1 MPAKV
6 NLVKYIHIMRTNTL
20 TTPPIYARPRQGPPA
35 LLQALLTMLIGASL
49 FVVLLGM
56 AASGYSLAYAEKI
69 YPGVS
74 IAGIDLS
81 GLTPSQ
87 ASERLS
93 ATLQYPQNGK
103 IVFQE
108 GSQVWIAKPQEVGF
122 FLDAQTTVQAA
133 YLVGRSGG
141 LLARA
146 GEQFNAWSENRNLPP
161 LFVFDERIAQN
172 YLRKI
177 ADQVDIP
184 IIEASLSV
192 NGTDVVVRSGQV
204 GRNLD
209 VSAALTA
216 LKAHLPS
223 LTDGILPLTVRET
236 PPVILDA
243 SAQADFARRILSAP
257 LTITVPEAVSGDP
270 GPWTFQPDQ
279 LAGMLVIERVEDA
292 QGARYQ
298 VGLDSAQLRS
308 FLDGVAPSFS
318 RTSENARFI
327 FNDDTRQLE
336 LIQSAVIGRAL
347 DIETSLQQIKEK
359 VTAGEHTAG
368 LDMEYTEP
376 PVTDSATGES
386 LGIRELVSSYNSYFY
401 GSSNDRIQNIQMAS
415 ARFHGLLVPPG
426 ATFSMSDA
434 LGEISLDNGYAE
446 ALIILGDR
454 TIKGVGGGV
463 CQVSTTLFRTV
474 FFGGYPVVERHPH
487 AYRVGYY
494 EQTSGGG
501 HDADLAGLDATVF
514 VPVVD
519 FKFTNDTPYWLLMET
534 YLNVA
539 SRRLTWKFYSTSDG
553 RSVNW
558 DTTGPTNVVEPP
570 EPSYEENAS
579 LSEGTIKQVDW
590 EAEGADITVSR
601 TVMRDG
607 SVLYQDTFTTHYLP
621 WRAVY
626 QYGPG
631 TEIPTPEPEN

>member
-1 MPAKV
+1 
-6 NLVKYIHIMRTNTL
+6 MRTNTL
-20 TTPPIYARPRQGPPA
+20 PPPPIYARPHQGPPA
-35 LLQALLTMLIGASL
+35 LLQALMTMLIGASL
-49 FVVLLGM
+49 FVVLLGL
-56 AASGYSLAYAEKI
+56 AVGGYSLAYADKI
-69 YPGVS
+69 FSGVS
-74 IAGIDLS
+74 IAGVDLS
-81 GLTPSQ
+81 GLTPTQ
-87 ASERLS
+87 AAEKLS
-93 ATLQYPQNGK
+93 ASMGYPQNGK

-122 FLDAQTTVQAA
+122 FLDTQTSVQAA

-141 LLARA
+141 LLAKA
-146 GEQFNAWSENRNLPP
+146 NDQFRAWSENRNLPP

-177 ADQVDIP
+177 ADLVNIP

-209 VSAALTA
+209 VSAAILA
-216 LKAHLPS
+216 LKQHLPS
-223 LTDGILPLTVRET
+223 LTDGIIPLSVVET

-243 SAQADFARRILSAP
+243 SAQADLARRILSAP
-257 LTITVPEAVSGDP
+257 LTITVPDAISGDP
-270 GPWTFQPDQ
+270 GPWTFEPNA
-279 LAGMLVIERVEDA
+279 LAGMLVIERIEDA
-292 QGARYQ
+292 QGAHYQ
-298 VGLDSAQLRS
+298 VGLDFAQLRS
-308 FLDGVAPSFS
+308 FLGGIAPSFGRAS
-318 RTSENARFI
+318 QNARFI
-327 FNDDTRQLE
+327 FNDDTHQLE
-336 LIQSAVIGRAL
+336 LIQPAVIGRAL
-347 DIETSLQQIKEK
+347 DVETSLQQIKEK
-359 VTAGEHTAG
+359 VTAGEHTVG

-376 PVTDSATGES
+376 PVADTATGES
-386 LGIRELVSSYNSYFY
+386 LGITELVSSYNSYFY
-401 GSSNDRIQNIQMAS
+401 GSSNDRIQNIQIAS
-415 ARFHGLLVPPG
+415 ASFHGLLVPPG
-426 ATFSMSDA
+426 ATFSMADA

-474 FFGGYPVVERHPH
+474 FFGGYPIVERHPH

-519 FKFTNDTPYWLLMET
+519 FKFLNDTPYWLLMET
-534 YLNVA
+534 YINVA
-539 SRRLTWKFYSTSDG
+539 ARRLTWKFYSTSDG
-553 RSVNW
+553 RNVNW
-558 DTTGPTNVVEPP
+558 DTTGPTNVENPP
-570 EPSYEENAS
+570 EPLYEENAS
-579 LSEGTIKQVDW
+579 LAQGTIKQVDW

-607 SVLYQDTFTTHYLP
+607 GVLYQDTFTTHYLP

-631 TEIPTPEPEN
+631 TEIPSNDSEE

>member
-1 MPAKV
+1 
-6 NLVKYIHIMRTNTL
+6 MRTNTL
-20 TTPPIYARPRQGPPA
+20 PPPPIYAKPSQGPPA
-35 LLQALLTMLIGASL
+35 LLQALLTMLIGTSL
-49 FVVLLGM
+49 LIVLIGLAVG
-56 AASGYSLAYAEKI
+56 GYSLAYADKI

-74 IAGIDLS
+74 IAGVDLS
-81 GLTPSQ
+81 GLAPSQ
-87 ASERLS
+87 AVERLTT
-93 ATLQYPQNGK
+93 AMGYPQNGK

-122 FLDAQTTVQAA
+122 FLDSQTSVQAA

-146 GEQFNAWSENRNLPP
+146 SDQFRAWSESRNLPP

-177 ADQVDIP
+177 ADQVNIP
-184 IIEASLSV
+184 IVEASLSV

-209 VSAALTA
+209 VSAAILA
-216 LKAHLPS
+216 LKQHLPT
-223 LTDGILPLTVRET
+223 LTDGIIPLVVQET

-243 SAQADFARRILSAP
+243 SAQADLARRILSAP

-270 GPWTFQPDQ
+270 GPWTFEPSQ
-279 LAGMLVIERVEDA
+279 LAGMLVIERIEDD
-292 QGARYQ
+292 QGAHYQ

-308 FLDGVAPSFS
+308 FLDGIAPSFG
-318 RTSENARFI
+318 RAFENARFI

-336 LIQSAVIGRAL
+336 LIQPAVIGRSL

-359 VTAGEHTAG
+359 VTAGEHTVG

-376 PVTDSATGES
+376 PVTDSATSES

-401 GSSNDRIQNIQMAS
+401 GSSNDRIQNIQIAS
-415 ARFHGLLVPPG
+415 ASFHGLLVPPG
-426 ATFSMSDA
+426 ATFSMADA

-474 FFGGYPVVERHPH
+474 FFGGFPVVERHPH

-501 HDADLAGLDATVF
+501 HDAKLAGLDATVF

-534 YLNVA
+534 YINVA
-539 SRRLTWKFYSTSDG
+539 ARRLTWKFYSTSDG

-558 DTTGPTNVVEPP
+558 DTTGPMNVEQPP
-570 EPSYEENAS
+570 EPLYEENAS
-579 LSEGTIKQVDW
+579 LSKGTIKQVDW
-590 EAEGADITVSR
+590 EAEGADITVTR
-601 TVMRDG
+601 TVTRDG
-607 SVLYQDTFTTHYLP
+607 GVLYQDTFTTHYLP

-631 TEIPTPEPEN
+631 TEIPSDESEN